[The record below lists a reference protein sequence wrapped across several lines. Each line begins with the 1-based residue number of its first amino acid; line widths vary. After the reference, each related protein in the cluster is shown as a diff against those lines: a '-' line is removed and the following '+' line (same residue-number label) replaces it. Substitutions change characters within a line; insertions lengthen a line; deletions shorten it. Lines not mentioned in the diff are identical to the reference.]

1 MTVAPALALATHT
14 KAASR
19 HELLSRYDSRAPRY
33 TSYPT
38 ALQFSGDVTGELYGE
53 WLSALDPHEPV
64 SIYAHIPFC
73 NRLCWYCG
81 CNTRVVKKQSLIS
94 EYVDYLIDELALVE
108 AKLPGRLKAGAV
120 HLGGGTPNTLS
131 RDDLVRLFGVLR
143 HVFPFAPGVE
153 ISAELD
159 PAVLTQDWVKAAA
172 FHGLTRASL
181 GVQDLAPHV
190 QEAVNRIEPFEV
202 VARAVGW
209 LREAQIASINL
220 DLMYGLPRQTVDD
233 VVATLDSILTLR
245 PERIALFGYAHVPWA
260 RPHQKLLEESE
271 LPDAEARLE
280 QSEAAADRLRRAGYV
295 AIGLDHFALPSDA
308 LATGSAAGTLRRN
321 FQGYTT
327 DPHPTLIGL
336 GASSIGR
343 APQGFVQ
350 NVSSEV
356 AWRAAISEGRLPVA
370 RGVALTDDDR
380 LRGDVIE
387 RLMCDFAVDLDQVAA
402 RHGVEVS
409 VFASDKAR
417 LQVLAADGL
426 VSLAGDRVVVTPTG
440 RPFVRLAAR
449 VFDRR
454 STESDGFSRI
464 V

>member
-1 MTVAPALALATHT
+1 MTLAPALALAEDQAPVSGHQ
-14 KAASR
+14 
-19 HELLSRYDSRAPRY
+19 LLHRYDSRAPRY

-38 ALQFSGDVTGELYGE
+38 ALQFSGEVNGALYGD
-53 WLSALDPHEPV
+53 WLAGLDPHEPV
-64 SIYAHIPFC
+64 SVYAHIPFC

-81 CNTRVVKKQSLIS
+81 CNTRVVKKPALIS

-108 AKLPGRLKAGAV
+108 ARLPGRLKAGAV
-120 HLGGGTPNTLS
+120 HLGGGTPNVLS
-131 RDDLVRLFGVLR
+131 RDDLVRLFGALR

-159 PAVLTQDWVKAAA
+159 PAVLTEAWVKAAA

-190 QEAVNRIEPFEV
+190 QEAVNRIEPFDV

-209 LREAQIASINL
+209 LRQAEIASINL

-233 VVATLDSILTLR
+233 VVSTLDAILTLR

-260 RPHQKLLEESE
+260 RPHQKLLNEAE
-271 LPDAEARLE
+271 LPDAEARFE
-280 QSEAAADRLRRAGYV
+280 QSQVAADRLARAGYV
-295 AIGLDHFALPSDA
+295 SIGLDHFALPSDA
-308 LATGSAAGTLRRN
+308 LAAGAAAGTLRRN

-343 APQGFVQ
+343 LPQGFVQ
-350 NVSSEV
+350 NASNEV

-370 RGVALTDDDR
+370 RGVVLTDDDR

-387 RLMCDFAVDLDQVAA
+387 RLMCDFAVDLGQIAA
-402 RHGVEVS
+402 RHGVLPS
-409 VFASDKAR
+409 VFADDRVR
-417 LQVLAADGL
+417 LQRLVADGL
-426 VSLAGDRVVVTPTG
+426 VVVNGDQVVLTPEG
-440 RPFVRLAAR
+440 RPFVRLAAQA
-449 VFDRR
+449 FDRH
-454 STESDGFSRI
+454 STDDHGFSR
-464 V
+464 VV

>member
-1 MTVAPALALATHT
+1 MTVAQALARDEHT
-14 KAASR
+14 QVASR
-19 HELLSRYDSRAPRY
+19 HDLLTRYDSRAPRY

-38 ALQFSGDVTGELYGE
+38 ALEFSGDVTGERYGA
-53 WLSALDPHEPV
+53 WLSALDPSEPV
-64 SIYAHIPFC
+64 SVYAHIPFC

-94 EYVDYLIDELALVE
+94 DYVGYLVDELALVE
-108 AKLPGRLKAGAV
+108 ARLPGRLKAGAV

-131 RDDLVRLFGVLR
+131 RDDLVTLFSALR
-143 HVFPFAPGVE
+143 HVFAFTPGVE

-159 PAVLTQDWVKAAA
+159 PAVLTQSWVTAAA

-190 QEAVNRIEPFEV
+190 QEAVNRIEPFDV

-209 LREAQIASINL
+209 LREAGIDSINL
-220 DLMYGLPRQTVDD
+220 DLMYGLPRQSVDD
-233 VVATLDSILTLR
+233 VISTLDSVLTLR
-245 PERIALFGYAHVPWA
+245 PDRIALFGYAHVPWA
-260 RPHQKLLEESE
+260 RPHQKLLDETQ
-271 LPDAEARLE
+271 LPDAEARLD
-280 QSEAAADRLRRAGYV
+280 QSHAAADRLLRAGYV
-295 AIGLDHFALPSDA
+295 AIGLDHFALPSDGLA
-308 LATGSAAGTLRRN
+308 IGAATGGLRRN

-343 APQGFVQ
+343 LPEGFVQ

-380 LRGDVIE
+380 LRADVIE
-387 RLMCDFAVDLDQVAA
+387 RLMCDFGVDLNQVAA
-402 RHGVEVS
+402 RHAVAPS
-409 VFASDKAR
+409 VFAADKPR
-417 LQVLAADGL
+417 LQALAADGL
-426 VSLAGDRVVVTPTG
+426 VVVDGERIVVTETG
-440 RPFVRLAAR
+440 RPFVRLIAR

-454 STESDGFSRI
+454 SKDADGFSRI

>member
-1 MTVAPALALATHT
+1 MTLAPALALSEDREAVSGHQ
-14 KAASR
+14 
-19 HELLSRYDSRAPRY
+19 LLHRYDSRAPRY

-38 ALQFSGDVTGELYGE
+38 ALQFSGEVNGALYGD
-53 WLSALDPHEPV
+53 WLAGLDPHEPV
-64 SIYAHIPFC
+64 SVYAHIPFC

-81 CNTRVVKKQSLIS
+81 CNTRVVKKPALIS
-94 EYVDYLIDELALVE
+94 EYVDYLINELALVE
-108 AKLPGRLKAGAV
+108 ARLPGRLKAGAV
-120 HLGGGTPNTLS
+120 HLGGGTPNVLS
-131 RDDLVRLFGVLR
+131 RDDLVRLFGALR

-159 PAVLTQDWVKAAA
+159 PAVLTEAWVKAAA

-190 QEAVNRIEPFEV
+190 QEAVNRIEPFDV

-209 LREAQIASINL
+209 LRQAEIASINL

-233 VVATLDSILTLR
+233 VVSTLDAILTLR

-260 RPHQKLLEESE
+260 RPHQKLLNEAE
-271 LPDAEARLE
+271 LPDAEARFE
-280 QSEAAADRLRRAGYV
+280 QSQVAADRLARAGYV

-308 LATGSAAGTLRRN
+308 LAAGAAAGSLRRN

-343 APQGFVQ
+343 LPQGFVQ
-350 NVSSEV
+350 NASNEV

-370 RGVALTDDDR
+370 RGVVLTDDDR

-387 RLMCDFAVDLDQVAA
+387 RLMCDFAVDLGQIAA
-402 RHGVEVS
+402 RHGVLPS
-409 VFASDKAR
+409 VFADDRVR
-417 LQVLAADGL
+417 LQRLVADGL
-426 VSLAGDRVVVTPTG
+426 VVVNGDQVVLTPEG
-440 RPFVRLAAR
+440 RPFVRLAAQA
-449 VFDRR
+449 FDRH
-454 STESDGFSRI
+454 STDDHGFSR
-464 V
+464 VV

>member
-1 MTVAPALALATHT
+1 MTVAPALALDANPA
-14 KAASR
+14 AASLR
-19 HELLSRYDSRAPRY
+19 ELLSRYDSRAPRY

-38 ALQFSGDVTGELYGE
+38 ALQFSSEVTGELYGD
-53 WLSALDPHEPV
+53 WLSALAPREPV
-64 SIYAHIPFC
+64 SLYVHIPFC

-81 CNTRVVKKQSLIS
+81 CNTRVVKKHSLIS
-94 EYVDYLIDELALVE
+94 EYVDYLIAELALVE
-108 AKLPGRLKAGAV
+108 ARLPGKLKAGAV
-120 HLGGGTPNTLS
+120 HLGGGTPNMLS
-131 RDDLVRLFGVLR
+131 LDDMVRLFGALR
-143 HVFPFAPGVE
+143 HVFPFSPGVE

-159 PAVLTQDWVKAAA
+159 PAILTEAWVKAAA

-209 LREAQIASINL
+209 LREAGIASINL

-233 VVATLDSILTLR
+233 VVSTLDAILTLR

-260 RPHQKLLEESE
+260 RPHQRLLNEAE
-271 LPDAEARLE
+271 LPDAQARLA
-280 QSEAAADRLRRAGYV
+280 QSQAAAERLLRAGYV
-295 AIGLDHFALPSDA
+295 AIGLDHFALPEDG
-308 LATGSAAGTLRRN
+308 LGTGATAGTLRRN

-343 APQGFVQ
+343 LPQGFVQ

-387 RLMCDFAVDLDQVAA
+387 RLMCDFTVDLGEVAA
-402 RHGVEVS
+402 RHGVEPS
-409 VFASDKAR
+409 VFADDKAR
-417 LQVLAADGL
+417 LATLAADGL
-426 VSLAGDRVVVTPTG
+426 IDLDGDRITVTPTG
-440 RPFVRLAAR
+440 RAFVRVAAR

-454 STESDGFSRI
+454 SKEDDGFSRI